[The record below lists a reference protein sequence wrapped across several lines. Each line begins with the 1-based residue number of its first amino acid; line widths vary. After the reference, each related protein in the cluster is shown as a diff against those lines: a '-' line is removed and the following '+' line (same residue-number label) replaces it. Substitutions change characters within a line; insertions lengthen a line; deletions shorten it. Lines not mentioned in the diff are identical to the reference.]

1 MTPPRSYGT
10 GSLRIRRDRNGLET
24 WYGEV
29 RVGDRKVKRALGRK
43 RELGS
48 REGLTKAQAEAR
60 LRELIEEVRAAPTVT
75 ERITVGVAGKRRID
89 HLEHVL
95 ERKPTT
101 IQDYRI
107 MLAAHLE
114 PFFGG
119 KPLERVSADDV
130 LAYIKAKTRAGL
142 SMKTITNHLSF
153 LHSIFSF
160 AIKRRWTT
168 ANPVAAVD
176 RPRTGDSDPD
186 IRFLTIKEFEAL
198 LAAVPDDLL
207 GATERPLY
215 LAATTTGLRQG
226 ELLALRWRDV
236 DFSAGAI
243 RCRQRYTRGAF
254 GSPKS
259 RRSSRAV
266 PLSDRLANVLKA
278 HRKASAYRAD
288 DDLVLCHPETGHV
301 YDASKLRKRF
311 KKALAA
317 AGVRQVRFHDL
328 RHTFGTHM
336 AAAGAP
342 LRAIQE
348 WMGHRDYKTTSIYAD
363 YAPDATQG
371 RAFAE
376 RAFGARSAADES
388 APEKS
393 SADDDAED
401 DATTPA

>member
-1 MTPPRSYGT
+1 MTRSYGT
-10 GSLRIRRDRNGLET
+10 GSLRIRRDRNGVET
-24 WYGEV
+24 WYAEV
-29 RVGDRKVKRALGRK
+29 RVGDRKIKRALGRK
-43 RELGS
+43 REPGS

-60 LRELIEEVRAAPTVT
+60 LRELIDEVRAAPAVV
-75 ERITVGVAGKRRID
+75 ERITVGVAGARRID

-107 MLAAHLE
+107 MLRAHLE
-114 PFFGG
+114 PFFES
-119 KPLERVSADDV
+119 KPLERVTADDV
-130 LAYIKAKTRAGL
+130 LAYIKAKSRAGL
-142 SMKTITNHLSF
+142 SMKTINNHLSF
-153 LHSIFSF
+153 LHSIFVF
-160 AIKRRWTT
+160 AIKRRWTQT
-168 ANPVAAVD
+168 NPVAAID
-176 RPRTGDSDPD
+176 RPRQGDADPD
-186 IRFLTIKEFEAL
+186 IRFLTLKEFEAL

-207 GATERPLY
+207 GRTERPLY
-215 LAATTTGLRQG
+215 LAAATTGLRQG

-236 DFSAGAI
+236 DFAAGVI
-243 RCRQRYTRGAF
+243 RCRQRFTRGEF
-254 GSPKS
+254 GAPKS

-266 PLSDRLANVLKA
+266 PMSDRLAAALEG

-288 DDLVLCHPETGHV
+288 DELVFCHPESGHP

-311 KKALAA
+311 KEALAD
-317 AGVRQVRFHDL
+317 AGVRPVRFHDL

-376 RAFGARSAADES
+376 RAFG
-388 APEKS
+388 KS
-393 SADDDAED
+393 DR
-401 DATTPA
+401 